1 VGGGWILLQENLV
14 ITLQPELSQ
23 TCRCP
28 LVLLLLV
35 ELSVAQAKKKAPPGT
50 DGAFFMIVEPLTR
63 QQRAI
68 NYLIFDSL

>member
-28 LVLLLLV
+28 FDLPVLV
-35 ELSVAQAKKKAPPGT
+35 ELSVAQKEKGPA
-50 DGAFFMIVEPLTR
+50 R
-63 QQRAI
+63 
-68 NYLIFDSL
+68 N